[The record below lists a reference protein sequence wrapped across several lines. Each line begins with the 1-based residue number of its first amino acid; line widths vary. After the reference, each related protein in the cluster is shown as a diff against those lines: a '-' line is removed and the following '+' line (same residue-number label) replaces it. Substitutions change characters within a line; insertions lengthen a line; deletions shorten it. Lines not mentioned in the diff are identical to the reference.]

1 MSKQIINAFHPD
13 YVRTYAPEILSEL
26 RVLGAQT
33 QAGKTLSGY
42 VEKRRKSHPSHGTV
56 FGISKKVTSVE
67 PKKMLTRK
75 TGKSMT
81 MIEIHDE
88 LAEILNR
95 NKDKKN
101 ERARTRA

>member
-13 YVRTYAPEILSEL
+13 YVKTYSPEILTDL

-56 FGISKKVTSVE
+56 FGISKKATSVE
-67 PKKMLTRK
+67 PKKMLTKKR
-75 TGKSMT
+75 TGKSLT
-81 MIEIHDE
+81 MVEIHDE

-95 NKDKKN
+95 KKGKK
-101 ERARTRA
+101 